1 VAERQP
7 SYLKE
12 MLTSQGN
19 LYAGLGSMAA
29 AALLS
34 IPFGFGFG
42 ALPLI
47 AFAAGEFIAA
57 MYIPAS
63 ITFRDAVD
71 RRFRAKNRASSRSRL
86 LDEIQARDKKRTAF
100 EQTLRTWRRMS
111 DRVESLYRHAAE
123 TRTSLPIIEIERLD
137 DATIEYLCIWLARL
151 VMEDRAESINLKEIE
166 QRVAMINRELEAARP
181 GVDVRQLQKAKAE
194 YFALV
199 ERHNRMM
206 SRKTAIEA
214 AMLSMPDQ
222 LEEIYQTIM
231 TTPASEDVGSRLEDS
246 IEKLRL
252 QEDIEAE
259 LSGELEAALPGMVS
273 PLQRSAAIN
282 QQKSQT
288 ARPNPQTT

>member
-1 VAERQP
+1 
-7 SYLKE
+7 

-19 LYAGLGSMAA
+19 MYAGLVSVAA
-29 AALLS
+29 AVLLS

-42 ALPLI
+42 AIPLI

-57 MYIPAS
+57 MYVPAT
-63 ITFRDAVD
+63 ITFRDAAD
-71 RRFRAKNRASSRSRL
+71 RRFRAKNRAAARNRL

-100 EQTLRTWRRMS
+100 DQTLKTWRKMS
-111 DRVESLYRHAAE
+111 ERVEALYRHAAE
-123 TRTSLPIIEIERLD
+123 TRTNMLIIEIERLD

-151 VMEDRAESINLKEIE
+151 VMEDRAESVNLKEIE

-181 GVDVRQLQKAKAE
+181 GVDARQLQKAKAE
-194 YFALV
+194 YLALV

-222 LEEIYQTIM
+222 MEEIYQTIM
-231 TTPASEDVGSRLEDS
+231 TTPASEDIGSRLEDS

-259 LSGELEAALPGMVS
+259 LSGELEAALPGMLP
-273 PLQRSAAIN
+273 PLQRTVAKN
-282 QQKSQT
+282 QQMEKT
-288 ARPNPQTT
+288 AGQLS

>member
-1 VAERQP
+1 VTENQP

-19 LYAGLGSMAA
+19 MYAGLASVAA
-29 AALLS
+29 AVLLS

-42 ALPLI
+42 AIPLI

-57 MYIPAS
+57 MYIPAT
-63 ITFRDAVD
+63 ITFRDAAD
-71 RRFRAKNRASSRSRL
+71 RRFRARNRTAARNRL

-100 EQTLRTWRRMS
+100 DQTLKTWRKMS
-111 DRVESLYRHAAE
+111 ERVESLYRHAAE
-123 TRTSLPIIEIERLD
+123 TRTNLPIIEIERLD
-137 DATIEYLCIWLARL
+137 DATIDYLCIWLARL
-151 VMEDRAESINLKEIE
+151 VMEDRAESVNLKEIE
-166 QRVAMINRELEAARP
+166 QRVAMINRELETARP
-181 GVDVRQLQKAKAE
+181 GVDARQLQKAKEE

-222 LEEIYQTIM
+222 VEEIYQTIM
-231 TTPASEDVGSRLEDS
+231 TTPASEDIGSRLEDS
-246 IEKLRL
+246 IENLRL

-259 LSGELEAALPGMVS
+259 LSGELEAALPGMVP
-273 PLQRSAAIN
+273 PLQRTVAKN
-282 QQKSQT
+282 QQMAKT
-288 ARPNPQTT
+288 AGQRS

>member
-1 VAERQP
+1 
-7 SYLKE
+7 
-12 MLTSQGN
+12 M
-19 LYAGLGSMAA
+19 YAGLVSVAA
-29 AALLS
+29 AVLLS

-42 ALPLI
+42 AIPLI

-57 MYIPAS
+57 MYVPAT
-63 ITFRDAVD
+63 ITFRDAAD
-71 RRFRAKNRASSRSRL
+71 RRFRAKNRAAARNRL

-100 EQTLRTWRRMS
+100 DQTLKTWRKMS
-111 DRVESLYRHAAE
+111 ERVEALYRHAAE
-123 TRTSLPIIEIERLD
+123 TRTNMLIIEIERLD

-151 VMEDRAESINLKEIE
+151 VMEDRAESVNLKEIE

-181 GVDVRQLQKAKAE
+181 GVDARQLQKAKAE
-194 YFALV
+194 YLALV

-222 LEEIYQTIM
+222 MEEIYQTIM
-231 TTPASEDVGSRLEDS
+231 TTPASEDIGSRLEDS

-259 LSGELEAALPGMVS
+259 LSGELEAALPGMLP
-273 PLQRSAAIN
+273 PLQRTVAKN
-282 QQKSQT
+282 QQMEKT
-288 ARPNPQTT
+288 AGQLS

>member
-1 VAERQP
+1 
-7 SYLKE
+7 
-12 MLTSQGN
+12 M
-19 LYAGLGSMAA
+19 YAGLASVAA
-29 AALLS
+29 AVLLS

-42 ALPLI
+42 AIPLI

-57 MYIPAS
+57 MYIPAT
-63 ITFRDAVD
+63 ITFRDAAD
-71 RRFRAKNRASSRSRL
+71 RRFRGKNRAAARNRL

-100 EQTLRTWRRMS
+100 DQTLKTWRKMS
-111 DRVESLYRHAAE
+111 ERVESLYRHAAE
-123 TRTSLPIIEIERLD
+123 TRTNMLIIEIERLD

-151 VMEDRAESINLKEIE
+151 VMEDRAESVNLKEIE

-181 GVDVRQLQKAKAE
+181 GVDARQLQKAKAE

-222 LEEIYQTIM
+222 MEEIYQTIM
-231 TTPASEDVGSRLEDS
+231 TTPASEDIGSRLEDS

-259 LSGELEAALPGMVS
+259 LSGELEAALPGMVP
-273 PLQRSAAIN
+273 PLQRTVAKN
-282 QQKSQT
+282 QQMAKT
-288 ARPNPQTT
+288 AGQLS

>member
-1 VAERQP
+1 VTENQP

-19 LYAGLGSMAA
+19 MYAGLASVAA
-29 AALLS
+29 AVLLS

-42 ALPLI
+42 AIPLI

-57 MYIPAS
+57 MYIPAT
-63 ITFRDAVD
+63 ITFRDAAD
-71 RRFRAKNRASSRSRL
+71 RRFRARNRTAARNRL

-100 EQTLRTWRRMS
+100 DQTLKTWRKMS
-111 DRVESLYRHAAE
+111 ERVESLYRHAAE
-123 TRTSLPIIEIERLD
+123 TRTNLPIIEIERLD
-137 DATIEYLCIWLARL
+137 DATIDYLCIWLARL
-151 VMEDRAESINLKEIE
+151 VMEDRAESVNLKEIE
-166 QRVAMINRELEAARP
+166 QRVAMINRELETARP
-181 GVDVRQLQKAKAE
+181 GVDARQLQKAKEE

-222 LEEIYQTIM
+222 VEEIYQTIM
-231 TTPASEDVGSRLEDS
+231 TTPASEDIGSRLEDS
-246 IEKLRL
+246 IENLRL

-259 LSGELEAALPGMVS
+259 LSGELEAALPGMVP
-273 PLQRSAAIN
+273 PLQRTVAKN
-282 QQKSQT
+282 QQMAKT
-288 ARPNPQTT
+288 AGQLS

>member
-1 VAERQP
+1 MTERQP

-19 LYAGLGSMAA
+19 LYAVLASAA
-29 AALLS
+29 AAVLLS

-42 ALPLI
+42 AIPLI

-57 MYIPAS
+57 MYIPGS
-63 ITFRDAVD
+63 IGFRDAVD
-71 RRFRAKNRASSRSRL
+71 RRFRAKNRESTRKRL
-86 LDEIQARDKKRTAF
+86 LEEIQARDKKRSAY
-100 EQTLRTWRRMS
+100 EQTLKTWLRMCE
-111 DRVESLYRHAAE
+111 RVDSLYRHSAD
-123 TRTSLPIIEIERLD
+123 TRTNLPLIEIERLD

-151 VMEDRAESINLKEIE
+151 VMEDRAESINLKDIE

-181 GVDVRQLQKAKAE
+181 GVDARQLQKAKAE

-199 ERHNRMM
+199 ERHNRML
-206 SRKTAIEA
+206 SRKTAIDA
-214 AMLSMPDQ
+214 ALLSMPDQ

-231 TTPASEDVGSRLEDS
+231 TTPATEDVSTTLADS

-259 LSGELEAALPGMVS
+259 LSGEIEAVLPGMSS
-273 PLQRSAAIN
+273 PLQR
-282 QQKSQT
+282 T
-288 ARPNPQTT
+288 APKNLQLAKTDLKQS

>member
-1 VAERQP
+1 
-7 SYLKE
+7 
-12 MLTSQGN
+12 
-19 LYAGLGSMAA
+19 MAA
-29 AALLS
+29 ATLLS
-34 IPFGFGFG
+34 IPFGFGIG
-42 ALPLI
+42 AIPLI
-47 AFAAGEFIAA
+47 AFAAGELIAA
-57 MYIPAS
+57 LYIPGTS
-63 ITFRDAVD
+63 TFRDAAD
-71 RRFRAKNRASSRSRL
+71 RKFRAQSRVAARNRL
-86 LDEIQARDKKRTAF
+86 LDEIQARDKKRVSF

-111 DRVESLYRHAAE
+111 ERVESLYRHASE
-123 TRTSLPIIEIERLD
+123 TRTNLPIIEIERLD

-166 QRVAMINRELEAARP
+166 QRVAMINREIEAARP

-231 TTPASEDVGSRLEDS
+231 TTPATEDVGSRLEDS

-273 PLQRSAAIN
+273 PLHRTVSKLPHLAHPIRS
-282 QQKSQT
+282 
-288 ARPNPQTT
+288 TT

>member
-1 VAERQP
+1 VTENQP

-19 LYAGLGSMAA
+19 MYAGLASVAA
-29 AALLS
+29 AVLLS

-42 ALPLI
+42 AIPLI

-57 MYIPAS
+57 MYIPAT
-63 ITFRDAVD
+63 ITFRDAAD
-71 RRFRAKNRASSRSRL
+71 RRFRAKNRAAARNRL
-86 LDEIQARDKKRTAF
+86 LDEIQARDKKRTACD
-100 EQTLRTWRRMS
+100 QTLKTWRKMS
-111 DRVESLYRHAAE
+111 ERVEALYRHAAE
-123 TRTSLPIIEIERLD
+123 TRTSILIIEIERLD

-151 VMEDRAESINLKEIE
+151 VMEDRAESVNLKEIE

-181 GVDVRQLQKAKAE
+181 GVDARQLQKAKAE
-194 YFALV
+194 YLALV

-222 LEEIYQTIM
+222 MEEIYQTIM
-231 TTPASEDVGSRLEDS
+231 TTPASEDIGSRLEDS

-259 LSGELEAALPGMVS
+259 LSGELEAALLGMV
-273 PLQRSAAIN
+273 PTLQRTVAKN
-282 QQKSQT
+282 QQMAKT
-288 ARPNPQTT
+288 AGQLS

>member
-1 VAERQP
+1 VTENQP

-19 LYAGLGSMAA
+19 MYAGLASVAA
-29 AALLS
+29 AVLLS

-42 ALPLI
+42 AIPLI

-57 MYIPAS
+57 MYIPAT
-63 ITFRDAVD
+63 ITFRDAAD
-71 RRFRAKNRASSRSRL
+71 RRFRARNRAAARNRL

-100 EQTLRTWRRMS
+100 DQTLKTWRKMS
-111 DRVESLYRHAAE
+111 ERVESLYRHAAE
-123 TRTSLPIIEIERLD
+123 TRTNLRIIEIERLD

-151 VMEDRAESINLKEIE
+151 VMEDRAESVNLKEIE

-181 GVDVRQLQKAKAE
+181 GVDARQLQKAKAE

-222 LEEIYQTIM
+222 MEEIYQTIM
-231 TTPASEDVGSRLEDS
+231 TTPASEDIGSRLEDS

-259 LSGELEAALPGMVS
+259 LSGELEAALPGMVP
-273 PLQRSAAIN
+273 PLQRTVAKN
-282 QQKSQT
+282 QQMAKT
-288 ARPNPQTT
+288 AGQLS

>member
-1 VAERQP
+1 
-7 SYLKE
+7 
-12 MLTSQGN
+12 MLTSQGSM
-19 LYAGLGSMAA
+19 YAGLGSMAA

-42 ALPLI
+42 AIPLI
-47 AFAAGEFIAA
+47 VFAAGELIAS
-57 MYIPAS
+57 MYVPGS

-71 RRFRAKNRASSRSRL
+71 RRFRAKNREAARHRL

-100 EQTLRTWRRMS
+100 EQTLKTWSKMS
-111 DRVESLYRHAAE
+111 ERVESLYRHAAE
-123 TRTSLPIIEIERLD
+123 TRTNLPIIEIESLD

-166 QRVAMINRELEAARP
+166 QRVAMINKELEAARP
-181 GVDVRQLQKAKAE
+181 GVDARQLQKAKAE

-199 ERHNRMM
+199 ERHNGMM

-222 LEEIYQTIM
+222 MEEIYQTIM
-231 TTPASEDVGSRLEDS
+231 TTPTSEDVGSRLEDS
-246 IEKLRL
+246 IENLRL

-273 PLQRSAAIN
+273 PLQRTVVRN
-282 QQKSQT
+282 QQMANKAGQLS
-288 ARPNPQTT
+288 